1 MGCLGQAGSWKKD
14 MGWKYNMK
22 KGNALFFIGLVMFML
37 GIYLS
42 IYWVVIGTLLGVAG
56 GMIIGISSYFLAKK
70 KQ

>member
-1 MGCLGQAGSWKKD
+1 
-14 MGWKYNMK
+14 MK
-22 KGNALFFIGLVMFML
+22 KGNALLFIGLVMFML